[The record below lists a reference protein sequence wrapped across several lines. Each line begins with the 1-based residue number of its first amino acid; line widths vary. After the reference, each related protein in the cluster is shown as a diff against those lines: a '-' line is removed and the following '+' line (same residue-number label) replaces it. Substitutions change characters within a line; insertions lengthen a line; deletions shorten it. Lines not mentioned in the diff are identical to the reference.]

1 MAPKS
6 MTYLLPFFQWLDQS
20 WVGSAIRGSKIAFP
34 IIELFHLFALT
45 MLLGTTIVIS
55 LRLLNVLFRDNSVLE
70 SWSDIAAI
78 NTWSII
84 VMLVSGSLLLSSEA
98 VRMYENPS
106 FRIKVALLL
115 TALIFHFSFFLRIV
129 RFEESAVSPIR
140 RKIAA
145 IGDLVL
151 WVGVGMAGR
160 GIAF

>member
-1 MAPKS
+1 
-6 MTYLLPFFQWLDQS
+6 MTYLLPFFRWLDQS
-20 WVGSAIRGSKIAFP
+20 AAGSAIRGSKVVFP

-45 MLLGTTIVIS
+45 MLLGTTIMIS
-55 LRLLNVLFRDNSVLE
+55 LRLFNVLFKDNSVFE

-78 NTWSII
+78 NTWSIV

-98 VRMYENPS
+98 LRMYENPS
-106 FRIKVALLL
+106 FRIKAVLLL
-115 TALIFHFSFFLRIV
+115 LALIYHFSFFRRV
-129 RFEESAVSPIR
+129 VGSEEAAASPTR

-145 IGDLVL
+145 IGDLAL

>member
-1 MAPKS
+1 MAPT

-55 LRLLNVLFRDNSVLE
+55 LRLLNVLFRDNSLFE

-78 NTWSII
+78 NTWSIV

-115 TALIFHFSFFLRIV
+115 LALIYHFSFFLRVV
-129 RFEESAVSPIR
+129 RSEDAASTPFR
-140 RKIAA
+140 RKMAA
-145 IGDLVL
+145 IGDLAL
-151 WVGVGMAGR
+151 WVGVGLAGR